1 MDNQRKAYS
10 FAILAVI
17 LWSTVA
23 SAFKISLRHVDYL
36 ELLLYASFFSTLIIF
51 VVLLIRKKIH
61 LLRTYSFK
69 DFAFAAFLG
78 FFNPFLYY
86 IVLFKAYSILPAQEA
101 ITLNYTWPLMLVL
114 LSIPLLK
121 QKINFLSIV
130 AIIISFFGVII
141 IATRGDIASLS
152 FSNIK
157 GELLPLSSAVIWALF
172 WIFNLKDRHDVV
184 VKLFVSFCFGLI
196 FSIIL
201 IIVRSTFLGFS
212 LPNIKGILGS
222 AYVGFFEMGLTFIV
236 WLSALKYAKTTAQV
250 SNFIYIT
257 PFLSLLLVSIVVGE
271 KILFSTIIGLV
282 FIIAGIILQR
292 YTNQTKLNITNRQH
306 PSQWLSGKKRT

>member
-157 GELLPLSSAVIWALF
+157 GDLLPLSSAVIWALF

-292 YTNQTKLNITNRQH
+292 YTNQ
-306 PSQWLSGKKRT
+306 

>member
-157 GELLPLSSAVIWALF
+157 GDLLPLSSAVIWALF
-172 WIFNLKDRHDVV
+172 WIFNLKDRHD
-184 VKLFVSFCFGLI
+184 
-196 FSIIL
+196 
-201 IIVRSTFLGFS
+201 
-212 LPNIKGILGS
+212 
-222 AYVGFFEMGLTFIV
+222 
-236 WLSALKYAKTTAQV
+236 AKH
-250 SNFIYIT
+250 
-257 PFLSLLLVSIVVGE
+257 
-271 KILFSTIIGLV
+271 
-282 FIIAGIILQR
+282 QR
-292 YTNQTKLNITNRQH
+292 YSRFCLCRFF
-306 PSQWLSGKKRT
+306 

>member
-1 MDNQRKAYS
+1 MDDQKKAYS
-10 FAILAVI
+10 FSILAVI

-51 VVLLIRKKIH
+51 FVLIARKKLH
-61 LLRTYSFK
+61 LLRTYSFN
-69 DFAFAAFLG
+69 DFVFAAFLG
-78 FFNPFLYY
+78 FLNPFLYY

-121 QKINFLSIV
+121 QKINFLSII

-141 IATRGDIASLS
+141 IATRGNFAGLS

-157 GELLPLSSAVIWALF
+157 GDLLPLSSAVIWALF

-201 IIVRSTFLGFS
+201 IIVRSTFVGFS

-222 AYVGFFEMGLTFIV
+222 AYIGFFEMGLTFIV

-257 PFLSLLLVSIVVGE
+257 PFLSLLVVSVVVGE
-271 KILFSTIIGLV
+271 KILISTIIGLV

-292 YTNQTKLNITNRQH
+292 YTNTTRSKI
-306 PSQWLSGKKRT
+306 

>member
-1 MDNQRKAYS
+1 MDTQKKAYS

-23 SAFKISLRHVDYL
+23 SAFKIGLRHVDYL

-51 VVLLIRKKIH
+51 FVLIVRKKLH

-69 DFAFAAFLG
+69 DFAFAALLG
-78 FFNPFLYY
+78 FLNPFLYY

-121 QKINFLSIV
+121 QKIKLLSIV

-141 IATRGDIASLS
+141 IATRGDFASLS

-157 GELLPLSSAVIWALF
+157 GDLLPLGSAVIWALF
-172 WIFNLKDRHDVV
+172 WIFNLKDRHDVA
-184 VKLFVSFCFGLI
+184 VKLFVSFCFGLF
-196 FSIIL
+196 FSIGL
-201 IIVRSTFLGFS
+201 IIVRSTFVGFS

-257 PFLSLLLVSIVVGE
+257 PFLSLFLVSIVVGE

-292 YTNQTKLNITNRQH
+292 YTNPIRKNI
-306 PSQWLSGKKRT
+306 

>member
-1 MDNQRKAYS
+1 MDNRRKAYS
-10 FAILAVI
+10 FVILAVI

-23 SAFKISLRHVDYL
+23 SAFKISLRYVDYL

-51 VVLLIRKKIH
+51 FVLIARKKLH

-69 DFAFAAFLG
+69 DFAFAALLG
-78 FFNPFLYY
+78 FLNPFLYY

-141 IATRGDIASLS
+141 IATRGDISSLS

-157 GELLPLSSAVIWALF
+157 GDLLPLSSAVIWALF

-201 IIVRSTFLGFS
+201 IIVRSTFVGFS

-257 PFLSLLLVSIVVGE
+257 PFLSLFIVSIVIGE

-282 FIIAGIILQR
+282 FIIVGIILQR
-292 YTNQTKLNITNRQH
+292 YTNSFKRNLAKGAFGNH
-306 PSQWLSGKKRT
+306 SQGSF

>member
-1 MDNQRKAYS
+1 MDNQQKAYS

-23 SAFKISLRHVDYL
+23 SAFKISLRYVDYL
-36 ELLLYASFFSTLIIF
+36 ELLLYASFFSTFIIF
-51 VVLLIRKKIH
+51 VVLLIRKKLH

-69 DFAFAAFLG
+69 DFILAAFLG
-78 FFNPFLYY
+78 FLNPFLYY

-121 QKINFLSIV
+121 QKINFLSII
-130 AIIISFFGVII
+130 AIIISFFGVIV
-141 IATRGDIASLS
+141 IATRGDFTSLS

-157 GELLPLSSAVIWALF
+157 GDLLPLSSAVIWALF
-172 WIFNLKDRHDVV
+172 WIFSLKDRHDVV

-201 IIVRSTFLGFS
+201 VIVRSTFVGFS
-212 LPNIKGILGS
+212 LPNIKGLLGS

-257 PFLSLLLVSIVVGE
+257 PFLSLFVVSIVVGE

-282 FIIAGIILQR
+282 FIIVGIILQR
-292 YTNQTKLNITNRQH
+292 YTQPKGDRAVSARKQ
-306 PSQWLSGKKRT
+306 

>member
-51 VVLLIRKKIH
+51 FVLIVRKKLH

-69 DFAFAAFLG
+69 DFAFAALLG
-78 FFNPFLYY
+78 FLNPFLYY

-121 QKINFLSIV
+121 QKIKLLSIV

-141 IATRGDIASLS
+141 IATRGDFASLS

-157 GELLPLSSAVIWALF
+157 GDLLPLSSAVIWALF
-172 WIFNLKDRHDVV
+172 WIFSLKDKHDVV
-184 VKLFVSFCFGLI
+184 VKLFVSFCFGLF
-196 FSIIL
+196 FSIGL
-201 IIVRSTFLGFS
+201 IIVRSTFMGFS
-212 LPNIKGILGS
+212 LPNIKGVLGS

-257 PFLSLLLVSIVVGE
+257 PFLSLFLVSIVVGE

-292 YTNQTKLNITNRQH
+292 YTNPIRKNI
-306 PSQWLSGKKRT
+306 

>member
-51 VVLLIRKKIH
+51 FVLIVRKKLH

-69 DFAFAAFLG
+69 DFLFAALLG
-78 FFNPFLYY
+78 FLNPFLYY

-121 QKINFLSIV
+121 QKIKLLSIV

-141 IATRGDIASLS
+141 IATRCNIAGLS
-152 FSNIK
+152 FSDLK
-157 GELLPLSSAVIWALF
+157 GDLLPLSSAVIWALF
-172 WIFNLKDRHDVV
+172 WIFSLKDKHDVV
-184 VKLFVSFCFGLI
+184 VKLFVSFCFGLF
-196 FSIIL
+196 FSIGL
-201 IIVRSTFLGFS
+201 IIVRSTFMGFS
-212 LPNIKGILGS
+212 LPNIKGVLGS

-257 PFLSLLLVSIVVGE
+257 PFLSLFVVSIVVGE

-292 YTNQTKLNITNRQH
+292 YTNPIRKNI
-306 PSQWLSGKKRT
+306 

>member
-1 MDNQRKAYS
+1 MDNRRKAYS
-10 FAILAVI
+10 FVILAVI

-23 SAFKISLRHVDYL
+23 SAFKISLRYVDYL
-36 ELLLYASFFSTLIIF
+36 ELLLYALFFSTLIIF
-51 VVLLIRKKIH
+51 FVLIARKKLHI
-61 LLRTYSFK
+61 LRTYSFK
-69 DFAFAAFLG
+69 DFAFAALLG
-78 FFNPFLYY
+78 FLNPFLYY

-121 QKINFLSIV
+121 QKINFLSII
-130 AIIISFFGVII
+130 AIIISFFGVIT

-157 GELLPLSSAVIWALF
+157 GDLLPLSSAVIWALF

-201 IIVRSTFLGFS
+201 IIVRSTFVGFS

-257 PFLSLLLVSIVVGE
+257 PFLSLFLVSIIIGE

-292 YTNQTKLNITNRQH
+292 YTNPI
-306 PSQWLSGKKRT
+306 KRKI